1 MRLRGEPID
10 DGGEVLGGTEE
21 TEFTF
26 LLVPVRTCEL
36 VHEVAEK
43 KGISVAE
50 VFQRA
55 RTPGSLN
62 RLLF

>member
-26 LLVPVRTCEL
+26 LLVPVRTFEL
-36 VHEVAEK
+36 DHEVAEK
-43 KGISVAE
+43 RGMSVAE
-50 VFQRA
+50 VFQ
-55 RTPGSLN
+55 
-62 RLLF
+62 